1 MTVWSGVRPAPG
13 SCDRCV
19 VGRLPGAGDQD
30 PAGQG
35 DRAAEVWRHSGRCMA
50 TNGAARD
57 GDEVCL
63 VWNPPRRMK
72 KKQEDRPWYVV
83 KQDSYPSLREIQVA
97 IPLSNLLST
106 CFCDRSSWRRSGVP
120 TARSSEIGLG
130 SCHVVSN
137 PGELHPPTDALLRCG
152 ARCAEYIG
160 SYLA

>member
-83 KQDSYPSLREIQVA
+83 KQDSYPSLREIQKQLEEVRGA
-97 IPLSNLLST
+97 HGKKFRDWAWQLPRGEQSRGAAST
-106 CFCDRSSWRRSGVP
+106 
-120 TARSSEIGLG
+120 
-130 SCHVVSN
+130 H
-137 PGELHPPTDALLRCG
+137 
-152 ARCAEYIG
+152 
-160 SYLA
+160 